1 MLRMIWI
8 YSETLI
14 LVSGVIWSNQ
24 EGKLVKCSQLLP
36 SSVSFSLSEK
46 TDSTH
51 L

>member
-24 EGKLVKCSQLLP
+24 KGKVVNCSQLFP
-36 SSVSFSLSEK
+36 SRVNLSLSEK
-46 TDSTH
+46 TDSTE